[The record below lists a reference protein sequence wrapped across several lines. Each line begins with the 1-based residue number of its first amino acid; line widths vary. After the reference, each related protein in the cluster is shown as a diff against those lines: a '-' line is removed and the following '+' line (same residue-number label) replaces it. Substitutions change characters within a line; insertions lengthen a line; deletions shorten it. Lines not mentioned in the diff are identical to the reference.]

1 MSNSERSLAAS
12 ALFAGGPISDGR
24 YPLARM
30 LEYGQFIG
38 VWDFD
43 WRGRRSD
50 GEWQTAEGE
59 WHFYWALEGRAVCD
73 TWIIPKLAARRQP
86 EAPAGEYGLTV
97 RFFDPAVDAW
107 RVTWNGP
114 VNGNVRRFTA
124 QVRGSEI
131 VQDSLDELGTKR
143 WVFADITPDSFRW
156 RSELSH
162 DQGQSWDLIEEM
174 LCRRRR

>member
-30 LEYGQFIG
+30 LEYGQFVG

-124 QVRGSEI
+124 QVRGSESCRTAWTNSEPSAGCSPTSRPTAFAGGASYPTTR
-131 VQDSLDELGTKR
+131 VRAGT
-143 WVFADITPDSFRW
+143 
-156 RSELSH
+156 
-162 DQGQSWDLIEEM
+162 
-174 LCRRRR
+174 